1 MSHFAKRQI
10 VQRALGGVEFP
21 PAREKHILRKT
32 AVNFR
37 TLFMNHPEPMWVYD
51 LNTLHCLEVNNAAV
65 EHYGY
70 SRDEFLRTLLTDI
83 HPREDL
89 YHLGE
94 DVARTRA
101 KVQHS
106 GEWRHLHK
114 DGRLIDVAVMFHGV
128 PFGGIEAQM
137 LVVHDITK
145 QRQAEQALR
154 RAERKYRL
162 ICEEAIIGMYQSTPD
177 GHLLS
182 ANLAMAQMFGF
193 DSSGELLTSITNTQS
208 RSCVDPTRWEEFE
221 RLLRERGVVR
231 HFELQ
236 VQRKDGSK
244 VWLWTNARA
253 ILEGNTVVRYEGIF
267 EDITDRKLLE
277 DQLLRAQQKYRDIV
291 DNAVVGIFQSTPE
304 GRYISVNPAMA
315 NMLGYDSP
323 EDLLASITD
332 ITRGV
337 YVDPKS
343 REELERIARERE
355 IATNF
360 ECQAYRKDGS
370 KMWLCA
376 NVRAISQN
384 GVLVRYEGMNEDV
397 TQRKLLEDQLRQAQ
411 KMEAVG
417 QLAGGIAHDF
427 NNTLSII
434 TGYSDL
440 LQIELPLKDPAHRH
454 AEEITK
460 AGRRA
465 GALIRQLLAFS
476 RKQVIQP
483 VVLDLNAATREFELM
498 MHHLITEDIEITFK
512 RSPDLGLVRM
522 DPGQVEQILMNLA
535 VNARDAMP
543 HGGSLCIETA
553 NVELDETYARQT
565 VHVTP
570 GRYVMLS
577 VSDAGCGMDE
587 KTLLHIFEPFF
598 TTKEPGK
605 GTGLGLSTVY
615 GIVTQNAGH
624 IRAFS
629 ALGKGTSVRLY
640 LPRLG
645 DEAKPSL
652 LPQAVETIRGGTE
665 TVLVV
670 EDEEPLRMLARI
682 CLESNGYS
690 VLDAPSAVAALEL
703 AKKHRGRIDL
713 LLTDVVM
720 PGMSAVELAKR
731 LTARLGV
738 KVLYMSGYNNDLIDH
753 HGVLNRDAV
762 LLEKPFTLHTL
773 LTKVNEVLHTPRTGK
788 TVAARGQL
796 VTASPKSLRN

>member
-1 MSHFAKRQI
+1 
-10 VQRALGGVEFP
+10 
-21 PAREKHILRKT
+21 
-32 AVNFR
+32 
-37 TLFMNHPEPMWVYD
+37 MWVYD
-51 LNTLHCLEVNNAAV
+51 LKTLHCLEVNNAAV

-70 SRDEFLRTLLTDI
+70 SRDEFLRMLLTDLY
-83 HPREDL
+83 PLEDVPCL
-89 YHLGE
+89 FE

-101 KVQHS
+101 GAQHS

-114 DGRLIDVAVMFHGV
+114 DGRFIDVDVIYHGLA
-128 PFGGIEAQM
+128 FGGHEVQM
-137 LVVHDITK
+137 VVVRDITK
-145 QRQAEQALR
+145 QRRAEQALR
-154 RAERKYRL
+154 QAERKYRL
-162 ICEEAIIGMYQSTPD
+162 IFEEAIVGMYQSTPD
-177 GHLLS
+177 GRLLS
-182 ANLAMAQMFGF
+182 ANPAMARMFGF
-193 DSSGELLTSITNTQS
+193 DSPGELIARITDPQS
-208 RSCVDPTRWEEFE
+208 QVYVDPTRREEFE
-221 RLLRERGVVR
+221 HLLREQGVVK

-236 VQRKDGSK
+236 VQRKDGTK
-244 VWLWTNARA
+244 VWLWTNAQVVRD
-253 ILEGNTVVRYEGIF
+253 GNTIVRYEGTF

-277 DQLLRAQQKYRDIV
+277 DQLLQAQQKYRDIV
-291 DNAVVGIFQSTPE
+291 ENAAVGIFQSTPE
-304 GRYISVNPAMA
+304 GGYISVNPAMA

-323 EDLLASITD
+323 QDLVASITD
-332 ITRGV
+332 ITQQV
-337 YVDPKS
+337 YVDPES
-343 REELERIARERE
+343 HEELKRTAREQGV
-355 IATNF
+355 ATNF
-360 ECQAYRKDGS
+360 ECQGYRKDGS
-370 KMWLCA
+370 KMWFCA
-376 NVRAISQN
+376 NIRAISQN
-384 GVLVRYEGMNEDV
+384 GVVVRYEGMNEDV

-440 LQIELPLKDPAHRH
+440 LRMRLPVGDPSHRH

-483 VVLDLNAATREFELM
+483 VVLDLNAATREFEKM
-498 MHHLITEDIEITFK
+498 VHHLIGEDIEITFK
-512 RSPDLGLVRM
+512 RSPDLERVKM

-543 HGGSLCIETA
+543 RGGRLCIETA
-553 NVELDETYARQT
+553 NVELDETYARQN

-570 GRYVMLS
+570 GSYVMLS
-577 VSDAGCGMDE
+577 VSDTGCGMDKE
-587 KTLLHIFEPFF
+587 TQLHIFEPFF
-598 TTKEPGK
+598 TTKEAGK

-615 GIVTQNAGH
+615 GIAKQNAGY

-629 ALGKGTSVRLY
+629 ALGKGTTFRVY

-645 DEAKPSL
+645 DAAKLSL
-652 LPQAVETIRGGTE
+652 PPQAVETIHPATE

-690 VLDAPSAVAALEL
+690 VLDAPNAAAALKL

-720 PGMSAVELAKR
+720 PGMSGRELAKR
-731 LTARLGV
+731 LTSQQRGV
-738 KVLYMSGYNNDLIDH
+738 KVLYMSGYNNVLIDH
-753 HGVLNRDAV
+753 QGILDPDTA
-762 LLEKPFTLHTL
+762 LLEKPFTLHSL
-773 LTKVNEVLHTPRTGK
+773 LIQVYKVLHTPRTGK
-788 TVAARGQL
+788 TIAA
-796 VTASPKSLRN
+796 

>member
-1 MSHFAKRQI
+1 MSLCKK
-10 VQRALGGVEFP
+10 VQVTPGALPSVA
-21 PAREKHILRKT
+21 PAASREARILRKS

-37 TLFMNHPEPMWVYD
+37 TLFINHPEPMWVYD
-51 LNTLHCLEVNNAAV
+51 LKTLHCLEVNNAAV

-83 HPREDL
+83 HPPEDVP
-89 YHLGE
+89 HLFE

-101 KVQHS
+101 GVQHS
-106 GEWRHLHK
+106 SEWRHK
-114 DGRLIDVAVMFHGV
+114 DGRFIDVEVICHGLA
-128 PFGGIEAQM
+128 FGGHEAQM
-137 LVVHDITK
+137 VVVHDITK

-154 RAERKYRL
+154 QAERKYRL
-162 ICEEAIIGMYQSTPD
+162 IFEEAIVGMYQSTPD
-177 GHLLS
+177 GRLLS
-182 ANLAMAQMFGF
+182 ANPAMARMFGF
-193 DSSGELLTSITNTQS
+193 DSPEELIAQFPNLQS
-208 RSCVDPTRWEEFE
+208 QVHIDPTRREEFDH
-221 RLLRERGVVR
+221 LLREHGVVK
-231 HFELQ
+231 HFEVQ
-236 VQRKDGSK
+236 VQRKDGSE
-244 VWLWTNARA
+244 VWLWINAQAVR
-253 ILEGNTVVRYEGIF
+253 EGNTIVRYEGIF

-277 DQLLRAQQKYRDIV
+277 DQLLQAQEKYRDIV
-291 DNAVVGIFQSTPE
+291 ENAVVGIFQSTPE

-323 EDLLASITD
+323 QDLVASITD
-332 ITRGV
+332 ITQQV

-343 REELERIARERE
+343 REELKRIARERGV
-355 IATNF
+355 ATNF
-360 ECQAYRKDGS
+360 ECEAYRKDGS

-376 NVRAISQN
+376 NVRAIYKN
-384 GVLVRYEGMNEDV
+384 GDLVRYEGMHEDV
-397 TQRKLLEDQLRQAQ
+397 TQRKLLEDQLRQAL

-434 TGYSDL
+434 NGYSDL
-440 LQIELPLKDPAHRH
+440 LQVELPIGDPAHRH

-483 VVLDLNAATREFELM
+483 VVLDLNAATREFEKM
-498 MHHLITEDIEITFK
+498 MHHLIAEDIEITFK
-512 RSPDLGLVRM
+512 RSPDLGWVRM

-543 HGGSLCIETA
+543 QGGSLCIETA
-553 NVELDETYARQT
+553 NVELDETYARQN
-565 VHVTP
+565 VHVIP
-570 GRYVMLS
+570 GPYVMLS
-577 VSDAGCGMDE
+577 VSDTGCGIDNE
-587 KTLLHIFEPFF
+587 TQLHIFEPFF
-598 TTKEPGK
+598 TTKEAGK

-615 GIVTQNAGH
+615 GIAKQNAGH

-629 ALGKGTSVRLY
+629 ALGEGTTFRVF

-645 DEAKPSL
+645 DAAKLSL
-652 LPQAVETIRGGTE
+652 PPQAVKMIHLGTE

-690 VLDAPSAVAALEL
+690 VLDAPNAAAALEL
-703 AKKHRGRIDL
+703 AKRHGGRIDL

-720 PGMSAVELAKR
+720 PGMSGRELAKR
-731 LTARLGV
+731 LTAQRGV
-738 KVLYMSGYNNDLIDH
+738 KVLYMSGYNNDLIDQ
-753 HGVLNRDAV
+753 HGVLDRDTV
-762 LLEKPFTLHTL
+762 LLEKPFTLHSL
-773 LTKVNEVLHTPRTGK
+773 LTKVYEVLHTGQRGK
-788 TVAARGQL
+788 AA
-796 VTASPKSLRN
+796 AS